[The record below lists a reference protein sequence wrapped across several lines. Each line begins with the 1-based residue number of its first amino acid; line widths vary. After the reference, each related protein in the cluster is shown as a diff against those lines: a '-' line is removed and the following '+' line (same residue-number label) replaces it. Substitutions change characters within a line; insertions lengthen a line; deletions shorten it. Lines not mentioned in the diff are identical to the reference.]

1 MALLRTLFGR
11 IALTIVLAATTLQL
25 FSIGVLLYYVLVPL
39 GQRAT
44 DDLAA
49 RMLDSARQYAVLPA
63 ARRNDFLRTLA
74 REHELRVSEPAASLS
89 AYSKPL
95 PYYYFLERALQKR
108 TGETLALGTDRD
120 AAGTEWVWA
129 DIPAGDG
136 QRVRVGFTQE
146 RVGIRPPLALLLMLS
161 VGALVMLVTAVVLA
175 HWLARP
181 LARVAEAAARFGAG
195 QRPERIGETGP
206 EELRRL
212 ARSFNRMVG
221 EVQELL
227 DNRTVLLSGIS
238 HDLRTPLARIE
249 LAAALL
255 ARDADPALRAG
266 LEHDIAV
273 INDLIRQYLEIG
285 RGLSASTR
293 ERTDVCALLA
303 ELAADTGRGGG
314 RVETRLD
321 AACIQTLDA
330 LALRRIVANLLDNA
344 LRYGAGSPVLLE
356 YAADGARLVIGV
368 SDGGPGIPPDQLDAV
383 FHPFHRLE
391 PSRSHDTGGHG
402 LGLAIAR
409 QLALANGWAL
419 TLGPRPGGGTIA
431 CVAIP
436 ISEDAAS
443 RNPAQAPPTA

>member
-1 MALLRTLFGR
+1 MALPRTLFGR
-11 IALTIVLAATTLQL
+11 IAVTIVLASIASQL
-25 FSIGVLLYYVLVPL
+25 FSVAILLYYVLVPL

-49 RMLDSARQYAVLPA
+49 RMLDSARQYVALPA
-63 ARRNDFLRTLA
+63 TRRDDFARALA
-74 REHELRVSEPAASLS
+74 REHELRVADPAAPLP
-89 AYSKPL
+89 AYHKPL
-95 PYYYFLERALQKR
+95 PYFFFLEQALQKR
-108 TGETLALGTDRD
+108 AGEALTLGADRD
-120 AAGTEWVWA
+120 AAGIEWVWA

-161 VGALVMLVTAVVLA
+161 VGALVTLATAVVLA
-175 HWLARP
+175 HWLSRP

-303 ELAADTGRGGG
+303 EIAADTGRGGG
-314 RVETRLD
+314 RIETRLE
-321 AACIQTLDA
+321 APCIQTLDA

-344 LRYGAGSPVLLE
+344 LRYGAGSTVLLE
-356 YAADGARLVIGV
+356 YATDDARLVIRV

-419 TLGPRPGGGTIA
+419 TLGPRPGGGMIA
-431 CVAIP
+431 RVVIP
-436 ISEDAAS
+436 VGEDAAA
-443 RNPAQAPPTA
+443 RDPAQAPPTV